1 LKKINLK
8 ENLISLVFI
17 IFMLALTIL
26 FIVIP
31 KEEFSYKEK
40 RYLAEFPAF
49 SKETLFDGSYTEGIE
64 EYLADHTPLRSL
76 FVGINSYYSLLAGN
90 NGANGIYLGSDG
102 YLIEKPVDDLGRAKT
117 NASRIAG
124 FAKNLDIPVTF
135 ALAPSKGYVYSD
147 KLPSNHLEYLDEEYY
162 QTIAQTI
169 GESAKFIDL
178 SEFLL
183 ASKGEKQLY
192 YKTDHHWTSYG
203 AYLAYNQI
211 CSTLGMV
218 AAPESEFEKEY
229 VENFYGTSYSGSGYW
244 LTDADTIEI
253 WRSKN
258 PAGITVEI
266 DDGTGA
272 AVYDTMFFDEQ
283 FASQDK
289 YNGFLNGNHS
299 VVKIKNTASQG
310 GKLLVVKDSF
320 AHCLVPFLAENYSE
334 IVMVDLRYYRRALT
348 DLITENEI
356 DEVLF
361 MYSIDNFAESTDIV
375 LR

>member
-1 LKKINLK
+1 MKKLNLK
-8 ENLISLVFI
+8 ENLISFVFI
-17 IFMLALTIL
+17 IFMLVFTIL
-26 FIVIP
+26 FIVVP
-31 KEEFSYKEK
+31 KEEFSDKEK
-40 RYLAEFPAF
+40 RYLAEFPTF
-49 SKETLFDGSYTEGIE
+49 SKETLLDGTYTEDIE
-64 EYLADHTPLRSL
+64 GYLADHTPLRSM
-76 FVGINSYYSLLAGN
+76 FVGINSYYNLFTGN
-90 NGANGIYLGSDG
+90 NGANGIYLGADG
-102 YLIEKPVDDLGRAKT
+102 YLIEKPVEDLDRAKM

-135 ALAPSKGYVYSD
+135 ALAPSKGYLYNE
-147 KLPSNHLEYLDEEYY
+147 KLPANHLEYLDEEYY
-162 QTIAQTI
+162 KTILQTVGENAQ
-169 GESAKFIDL
+169 FINL

-211 CSTLGMV
+211 CGTLGMV
-218 AAPESEFEKEY
+218 ATPESDFEKEH
-229 VENFYGTSYSGSGYW
+229 VEGFYGTSYAGSGYW
-244 LTDADTIEI
+244 LTDGDTIEV

-258 PAGITVEI
+258 LGEITVEI
-266 DDGTGA
+266 DDGAGA
-272 AVYDTMFFDEQ
+272 QVYDTMFFSEQ

-299 VVKIKNTASQG
+299 VVKIKNTASEG
-310 GKLLVVKDSF
+310 GRLLVVKDSF

-348 DLITENEI
+348 DLITENKI

>member
-1 LKKINLK
+1 
-8 ENLISLVFI
+8 
-17 IFMLALTIL
+17 M
-26 FIVIP
+26 
-31 KEEFSYKEK
+31 
-40 RYLAEFPAF
+40 
-49 SKETLFDGSYTEGIE
+49 
-64 EYLADHTPLRSL
+64 
-76 FVGINSYYSLLAGN
+76 FVGVNSYYSLFTGN
-90 NGANGIYLGSDG
+90 NGANGVYLGADG
-102 YLIEKPVDDLGRAKT
+102 YLIEKPVEDLDRAKM

-124 FAKNLDIPVTF
+124 FAQNLDIPVTF
-135 ALAPSKGYVYSD
+135 ALAPSKGYLYSD

-162 QTIAQTI
+162 RTISQTV
-169 GESAKFIDL
+169 GDSVKFIDL
-178 SEFLL
+178 SEFLM
-183 ASKGEKQLY
+183 ASKGERQLY

-211 CSTLGMV
+211 CGTLGMV
-218 AAPESEFEKEY
+218 ATPESSFEKEY
-229 VENFYGTSYSGSGYW
+229 VEDFYGTSYAGSGYW
-244 LTDADTIEI
+244 LTDGDTIEI

-258 PAGITVEI
+258 LNEITVEI
-266 DDGTGA
+266 DDGAGVTS
-272 AVYDTMFFDEQ
+272 YNTMFFSEQ
-283 FASQDK
+283 FASADK

-299 VVKIKNTASQG
+299 VVKIKNTASEG
-310 GKLLVVKDSF
+310 GRLLVVKDSF